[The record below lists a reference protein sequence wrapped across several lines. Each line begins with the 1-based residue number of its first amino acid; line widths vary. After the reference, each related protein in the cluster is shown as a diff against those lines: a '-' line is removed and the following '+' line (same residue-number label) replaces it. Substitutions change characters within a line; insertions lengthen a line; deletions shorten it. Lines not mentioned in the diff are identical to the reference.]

1 MRSKRFVLSLLAALA
16 ALSCEDF
23 MRTEVPEPVG
33 IAVSASELDIVL
45 DEVKP
50 LAAWLVDAEGQTVK
64 GTPEW
69 SSSDP
74 AIATIESK
82 AGVVTANDIGTAT
95 MTASFGELR
104 ATVIV
109 SVRPP
114 NPPATF
120 VIHLAPAALIAGGS
134 DSLAAQ
140 AYDAK
145 GRITARFPIA
155 WVSSDPSVAIIDA
168 YGILVGTGPG
178 STTITATVI
187 APAGTISA
195 SVTVPVIAL
204 TTSLSFARWTPL
216 EQDIYYS
223 TDVFTFSAADQ
234 ETRLMERAAPLAS
247 MASPTWSADGS
258 TMTVEVISQFF
269 YDASHFWEDYNSNV
283 YLFTGAASG
292 SSAWRALTT
301 NGLTKS
307 PSLSP
312 DGTRVAYLQQPT
324 LFSSHD
330 VWVLDVGTGQRTR
343 VTTQGGYYGTPIWSP
358 DGARLVFM
366 GWVTNA
372 NYLLS
377 NTELFIVNADGTGL
391 TNLTNNFVE
400 DVNPSSSPDGQIAFV
415 SLREASASNPH
426 SAVYVMNANGG
437 NPRRLIT
444 GRDYIGEIAWSPD
457 GRQIAY
463 SDGGSLYVMNADGS
477 LPARLTRP
485 PKSTRDRTP
494 AWKR

>member
-1 MRSKRFVLSLLAALA
+1 MRKNGFILSLLAFAV
-16 ALSCEDF
+16 LSCENVIG
-23 MRTEVPEPVG
+23 TAAPEPVG
-33 IAVSASELDIVL
+33 IAVSASELDLIL

-50 LAAWLVDAEGQTVK
+50 LAAWLIDAEGQTLE

-82 AGVVTANDIGTAT
+82 AGVVTAIDIGTAT
-95 MTASFGELR
+95 MTASFGALR

-120 VIHLAPAALIAGGS
+120 AIHLAPAALIAGGS

-145 GRITARFPIA
+145 GRITDRFPIA
-155 WVSSDPSVAIIDA
+155 WASSDPSVATIDA

-178 STTITATVI
+178 TTTVTATVT

-195 SVTVPVIAL
+195 SVSVPVIAL
-204 TTSLSFARWTPL
+204 TTSLSFARWTVL
-216 EQDIYYS
+216 EQNIYYS
-223 TDVFTFSAADQ
+223 TDVLTFSAADQ
-234 ETRLMERAAPLAS
+234 ETRVMERAAPLAS

-258 TMTVEVISQFF
+258 TMTVEVISQFY

-283 YLFTGAASG
+283 YLFSGAASG
-292 SSAWRALTT
+292 WRALTT
-301 NGLTKS
+301 NGLSKS

-324 LFSSHD
+324 LFSNHD

-358 DGARLVFM
+358 DGTRLVFM
-366 GWVTNA
+366 GWVTND

-377 NTELFIVNADGTGL
+377 NTEVFIVNADGSGL

-400 DVNPSSSPDGQIAFV
+400 DVNPSWSPDGLQIAFV
-415 SLREASASNPH
+415 SLRETSASNPH
-426 SAVYVMNANGG
+426 SAVYVMNTSGA

-444 GRDYIGEIAWSPD
+444 GRGYIGEIAWSPD